1 MNLDNNTVQHF
12 PSARL
17 RLSAAVVSSI
27 SAAEIGLQ
35 RQDELAELPVS
46 LSVTTRTRGDKRNNN
61 YPLTITYGFGQ
72 SWFGSCLI
80 ATTTQGICWLDL
92 KPRAESLDQ
101 LHRVWAPQQLLR
113 DDERASV
120 LADEVFAE
128 KPGAVALHLC
138 GTDFQLRVWCALL
151 QIVSGHY
158 MNYGQLAACIGAPD
172 SARAVGG
179 AAGANGVAVL
189 VPCHRV
195 LPRNTMVGSYR
206 WGAELKTALL
216 QRECSA
222 ATGRMTAVA

>member
-1 MNLDNNTVQHF
+1 MMNLDNNTVQHF
-12 PSARL
+12 PASRPH
-17 RLSAAVVSSI
+17 LSSSVVSSI

-35 RQDELAELPVS
+35 RQDEFAEPPVS

-61 YPLTITYGFGQ
+61 HPLTITYGIGR

-80 ATTTQGICWLDL
+80 ATTSQGICWLDL
-92 KPRAESLDQ
+92 KPRAESLNQ
-101 LHRVWAPQQLLR
+101 LHRVWAPQHLLR
-113 DDERASV
+113 DDKRASV

-128 KPGAVALHLC
+128 KPGVVVLHLC
-138 GTDFQLRVWCALL
+138 GTAFQLRVWRALL

-179 AAGANGVAVL
+179 AVGANGVALL

-195 LPRNTMVGSYR
+195 LPSNTMVGSYR
-206 WGAELKTALL
+206 WGTELKTALL

-222 ATGRMTAVA
+222 ASAE